1 MRRLVL
7 TSVNQPKSLPYRLNM
22 RPVPNEKKAP
32 KKLGLEWKVPHL
44 DLITLATINVIFFKC
59 HSGDSFNCW
68 ISVQSSFDKTFLSG
82 PETLIQSLTGL
93 NKWRILSTAE
103 FQHFDDDENDEERG
117 AEGELVLL
125 EFLNFPL
132 LIVNIGVLTS
142 IGMERE
148 RDQTNLKVE
157 RESGL
162 LEYFNHSCVNL
173 FLALICLQEIANLSS
188 KCTKI
193 TF

>member
-7 TSVNQPKSLPYRLNM
+7 TSVNQPKSPPYRLNM

-148 RDQTNLKVE
+148 RERADQPKSWTRVRFTGIL
-157 RESGL
+157 
-162 LEYFNHSCVNL
+162 
-173 FLALICLQEIANLSS
+173 
-188 KCTKI
+188 
-193 TF
+193 